1 MQELEEARITCPYCA
16 EMLVL
21 LLDCSADDQ
30 AYFEDCQVCCRPIHI
45 SYALDAEG
53 VPADLVVRRD
63 DE

>member
-1 MQELEEARITCPYCA
+1 MHELEETRITCPYCG

-21 LLDCSADDQ
+21 LLDCSADEQ

-45 SYALDAEG
+45 SYTLDAEG
-53 VPADLVVRRD
+53 VPVDLVVCRD